1 MRFSSSSAAFLA
13 FCVATSNA
21 LPTADLVVR
30 TFFFRSHSHERGQTG
45 VLTYIFHQPR
55 RTFMPPEG
63 LPPIDESIP
72 GCKGATFPPTIPPTI
87 AEMRCRGINEVDR
100 RAIALPPID
109 ETIPGCKGVS
119 FLDVYPPSA
128 AEMRCRGLP
137 EGVMRR
143 SAEDKRAPWTFGELL
158 PPIDQ
163 TIPGCKDV
171 AFPDIYPPST
181 AELMCRGVVG
191 QDGMAKMSN

>member
-1 MRFSSSSAAFLA
+1 MPPDGLPPFDESIPGCKGATFPPTIPPTIAEMR
-13 FCVATSNA
+13 CRGINEVDRRDIA
-21 LPTADLVVR
+21 LPP
-30 TFFFRSHSHERGQTG
+30 
-45 VLTYIFHQPR
+45 IQPR

-63 LPPIDESIP
+63 LPPFDESIP

-109 ETIPGCKGVS
+109 ENILGCKGVS
-119 FLDVYPPSA
+119 FPDVYPPSA

-191 QDGMAKMSN
+191 QDGKAKVSN